1 MYSFLILLSIS
12 LCVSRAAAL
21 PGNRDIRKIIAFLP
35 EKRLQTKHGANFS
48 TMGMERPG
56 KIVQDE
62 FLISSWGSREITFF
76 IDFKNESINM
86 TKEDQ
91 QNAFLTAFKV
101 WEEQTSLKFRQ
112 SAKKDAQIKVSFRNG
127 AHGDDFDFDG
137 RGHTLAHAFYPGQ
150 KGRSGQV
157 HLDADENWSLYGY
170 HVGETSL
177 LMVTLHEIGHA
188 LGLGHS
194 LDQDS
199 VMRPIYKGYSWA
211 NLKLGAKDIDG
222 VEKLYGEDPTTFKKD
237 GIFRSRHA
245 LEDVDICGVSW
256 DAVLTCRGETFFFSD
271 RRMWRLGPTGHF
283 VPPLAMKIH
292 EFWDGF
298 PHNKPVD
305 AAYER
310 SSDGALVFFSDKNV
324 FKFHGATLNE
334 SSPTSIAEFFNLPR
348 DIDIPKK
355 IDAAIHWR
363 KEQLTFLFFRS
374 SFWKIDDYN
383 ADKPQLLQI
392 GKLSDSIWAEL
403 PSNMDAAFVD
413 SLEVTHFIKKRRT
426 WEFNKIE
433 LKDKLRS
440 ENVAEKWL
448 HCPKKSVYS
457 DAEFSKSEDSGPP
470 NADNEENELS
480 GILSWFRPSSTLFLR
495 ASLTFH
501 YFFALALLF

>member
-1 MYSFLILLSIS
+1 
-12 LCVSRAAAL
+12 
-21 PGNRDIRKIIAFLP
+21 
-35 EKRLQTKHGANFS
+35 
-48 TMGMERPG
+48 MGMDGRPG

-62 FLISSWGSREITFF
+62 FLISSWGSHEISFF
-76 IDFKNESINM
+76 IDFKNDSINM
-86 TKEDQ
+86 TKDDQ

-112 SAKKDAQIKVSFRNG
+112 SAKKDAQIKG

-194 LDQDS
+194 LDPDS

-222 VEKLYGEDPTTFKKD
+222 VEKLYGEDPSKFKND
-237 GIFRSRHA
+237 GIFNSRRA
-245 LEDVDICGVSW
+245 FEDVDICGVVW

-271 RRMWRLGPTGHF
+271 RRMWRLSPTGHF

-310 SSDGALVFFSDKNV
+310 STDGALIFFSDAKV
-324 FKFHGATLNE
+324 YKFHGAMINE
-334 SSPTSIAEFFNLPR
+334 SSPATIAEFFNLPPE
-348 DIDIPKK
+348 IAVPKK
-355 IDAAIHWR
+355 IDAAIHW
-363 KEQLTFLFFRS
+363 KMEQLTFLFFRS
-374 SFWKIDDYN
+374 SFWKIDEFN
-383 ADKPQLLQI
+383 VEKPQLLQI
-392 GKLSDSIWAEL
+392 GKLSESIWKEL

-413 SLEVTHFIKKRRT
+413 SLEVTHFIKRRKT

-433 LKDKLRS
+433 LKERLRS
-440 ENVAEKWL
+440 ENVAEKWF
-448 HCPKKSVYS
+448 HCPKKAVFL
-457 DAEFSKSEDSGPP
+457 DAELTSSGKREIKE
-470 NADNEENELS
+470 DNEES
-480 GILSWFRPSSTLFLR
+480 GILSWFRPNSSLILG
-495 ASLTFH
+495 ASVLLH
-501 YFFALALLF
+501 FFAAVAFYL